1 MKTIRSMLKHL
12 FLAVPLMLIVSCN
25 SSPPSTLI
33 PHRCE
38 NGKFG
43 YVDEKGKEWIE
54 GKYDY
59 AEEFSEDLA
68 VVQVGRYF
76 GYIDR
81 KGEIVIPLQYTQA
94 AYFLQGRALVA
105 KEELYGFIDKENR
118 EIIPCIYER
127 ITPFASH
134 EAYAVKNGKTGI
146 IDTEGKVLVPFEYD
160 KIEQLKSGLFVVNQA
175 GREGFLNA
183 QKQMILPCQ
192 YGYYTIEDKEGKP
205 LIVLRTKDDTPYYR
219 ISYNSRYGLMDFEG
233 NVLTP
238 CKYEKIGAF
247 TDGNLAHVILNDKV
261 GYIDS
266 NGKEVIPPIY
276 DYSRTLPGNR
286 YALYKDGLCYLVDNR
301 TGKQVTSQVYNKI
314 EQYRDNLLKVSLD
327 GKYGMID
334 PDGNIVLEPI
344 YDEMYVYDD
353 WLKLY
358 IKGSGKDGFA
368 GRATV
373 EEAKLVI
380 PCDRYVRIESFNLG
394 GGQYAEAVKAVA
406 KYTYRNGVVN
416 RQGKEVVPCQY
427 IHIYMIENG
436 KCLVMESGTNQRK
449 WVKLNE

>member
-12 FLAVPLMLIVSCN
+12 FLAVPLMLIMSCN
-25 SSPPSTLI
+25 SQPPSTLI

-238 CKYEKIGAF
+238 CKYEK
-247 TDGNLAHVILNDKV
+247 
-261 GYIDS
+261 
-266 NGKEVIPPIY
+266 
-276 DYSRTLPGNR
+276 
-286 YALYKDGLCYLVDNR
+286 
-301 TGKQVTSQVYNKI
+301 
-314 EQYRDNLLKVSLD
+314 
-327 GKYGMID
+327 
-334 PDGNIVLEPI
+334 
-344 YDEMYVYDD
+344 
-353 WLKLY
+353 
-358 IKGSGKDGFA
+358 
-368 GRATV
+368 
-373 EEAKLVI
+373 
-380 PCDRYVRIESFNLG
+380 
-394 GGQYAEAVKAVA
+394 
-406 KYTYRNGVVN
+406 
-416 RQGKEVVPCQY
+416 
-427 IHIYMIENG
+427 
-436 KCLVMESGTNQRK
+436 
-449 WVKLNE
+449 

>member
-25 SSPPSTLI
+25 SQPPSTLI

-353 WLKLY
+353 
-358 IKGSGKDGFA
+358 
-368 GRATV
+368 
-373 EEAKLVI
+373 
-380 PCDRYVRIESFNLG
+380 
-394 GGQYAEAVKAVA
+394 
-406 KYTYRNGVVN
+406 
-416 RQGKEVVPCQY
+416 
-427 IHIYMIENG
+427 
-436 KCLVMESGTNQRK
+436 
-449 WVKLNE
+449 

>member
-1 MKTIRSMLKHL
+1 M
-12 FLAVPLMLIVSCN
+12 
-25 SSPPSTLI
+25 
-33 PHRCE
+33 
-38 NGKFG
+38 
-43 YVDEKGKEWIE
+43 
-54 GKYDY
+54 
-59 AEEFSEDLA
+59 
-68 VVQVGRYF
+68 GRYF

-94 AYFLQGRALVA
+94 AYFHQGRALVA

-233 NVLTP
+233 NVLAP

-247 TDGNLAHVILNDKV
+247 ADGNLAHVILNDKV

-416 RQGKEVVPCQY
+416 RQGKEVAPCQY
-427 IHIYMIENG
+427 AHIYMIENG

>member
-1 MKTIRSMLKHL
+1 MKTIKHMFKCL
-12 FLAVPLMLIVSCN
+12 FLAVTLVFIVSCN
-25 SSPPSTLI
+25 SQPPANLI

-43 YVDEKGKEWIE
+43 YVDEQGKEWIE

-59 AEEFSEDLA
+59 AEEFAEDLA

-94 AYFLQGRALVA
+94 AYFHQGRALVA
-105 KEELYGFIDKENR
+105 KEGLYGFIDKENR

-127 ITPFASH
+127 ITPFAAH
-134 EAYAVKNGKTGI
+134 EAYAVKGGKTGI

-219 ISYNSRYGLMDFEG
+219 ISYNSKYGLMDFEG

-266 NGKEVIPPIY
+266 NGKEVIQPYTTFRGRCRETGMRFIK
-276 DYSRTLPGNR
+276 TAFAIWWTTGQAN
-286 YALYKDGLCYLVDNR
+286 GL
-301 TGKQVTSQVYNKI
+301 
-314 EQYRDNLLKVSLD
+314 
-327 GKYGMID
+327 
-334 PDGNIVLEPI
+334 
-344 YDEMYVYDD
+344 
-353 WLKLY
+353 
-358 IKGSGKDGFA
+358 
-368 GRATV
+368 
-373 EEAKLVI
+373 
-380 PCDRYVRIESFNLG
+380 
-394 GGQYAEAVKAVA
+394 
-406 KYTYRNGVVN
+406 
-416 RQGKEVVPCQY
+416 
-427 IHIYMIENG
+427 H
-436 KCLVMESGTNQRK
+436 RK
-449 WVKLNE
+449 SIMR